1 MTNSIEQQLISLGFS
16 DYEAGIYLELVK
28 QSPASAAFLAKKL
41 RLSRS
46 TVYTAIERLVARG
59 VVGVSY
65 RNEVKQFIA
74 EPPTVIEELLEQEQK
89 KLDAKFKL
97 LEGVV
102 THLQALGSKDALIPN
117 IIFFE
122 GKESLKKIYLSMLR
136 EAPKDSTMYIIRDE
150 FVWQDDWQFVFE
162 QDWNDR
168 VHRWRAENNIATKML
183 VNDSPE
189 ERSHAKFYA
198 SRKYFD
204 YRLLSKDHR
213 VHKFVIYVLGDT
225 TSILS
230 MEQNNL
236 VGIKIINRHIA
247 ENFEAIFEGLWS
259 KSKKPA

>member
-1 MTNSIEQQLISLGFS
+1 MANSIEQQLISLGFS

-28 QSPASAAFLAKKL
+28 QSPASATFLAKKL
-41 RLSRS
+41 KLSRS

-102 THLQALGSKDALIPN
+102 THLQALNSQEALIPN

-150 FVWQDDWQFVFE
+150 FVWQDDWKFVFE
-162 QDWNDR
+162 QEWNDR
-168 VHRWRAENNIATKML
+168 VRRWRSENNIATKML
-183 VNDSPE
+183 VNDSKE
-189 ERSHAKFYA
+189 ERSHEAYYKTRTFL
-198 SRKYFD
+198 D
-204 YRLLSKDHR
+204 YRFLSKEHS
-213 VHKFVIYVLGDT
+213 VHQFVVYVLADT
-225 TSILS
+225 VSILS
-230 MEQNNL
+230 MEKNNL
-236 VGIKIINRHIA
+236 VGIKITNRHMA
-247 ENFEAIFEGLWS
+247 NNFEALFQGLWS
-259 KSKKPA
+259 K